1 MTFNEIDCPCA
12 GTCHVAKPT
21 ILERVSVSVAI
32 ALVVFPCFLFVY
44 AYGLY
49 PAILW
54 AVARVRGRVYGGDA
68 WPDVLPHVSIVIP
81 AYNEERQIA
90 GAIEGILAQ
99 DYPPDRRQILIVSDA
114 STDSTD
120 AIVRSFADRGVELL
134 RMPVRSGKTAVENAA
149 CGAIRGDIV
158 VNSDASIRLH
168 PSAVRRMVAH
178 LADPSVG
185 VASGRDVSVA
195 GDRSANSVEAGYV
208 GYEMRL
214 RKLETETGGIVGA
227 SGCCYAIRTDL
238 HRIPIPSD
246 LSRDFSAPL
255 TARANGFRAV
265 SVDDAVAFVPRTVS
279 LRREYARKVRTIAR
293 GMETLYRS
301 CRMMDPMRYGSF
313 AWKLI
318 SHKVCRWMLPL
329 SAVPG
334 AMGVLILAR
343 SHTWMAWPAG
353 GAAVLGLVA
362 LAGALWPESRPMPR
376 AVSIIAFGVAANV
389 AVIHAVARVLHGR
402 DDKVWEPTRR
412 EVMVTTT

>member
-1 MTFNEIDCPCA
+1 
-12 GTCHVAKPT
+12 
-21 ILERVSVSVAI
+21 VSIAS
-32 ALVVFPCFLFVY
+32 ALVLLPCCLLAY

-54 AVARVRGRVYGGDA
+54 TIARVRRRPQDNETSPHS
-68 WPDVLPHVSIVIP
+68 WPYVSIVIP
-81 AYNEERQIA
+81 AYDEERQIA
-90 GAIEGILAQ
+90 GAIERILAQ
-99 DYPPDRRQILIVSDA
+99 DYPAERRQILIVSDA
-114 STDSTD
+114 SRDSTD

-149 CGAIRGDIV
+149 CRVIRGEIV

-168 PSAVRRMVAH
+168 PSAVRRMVER
-178 LADPSVG
+178 LIDPGIG

-208 GYEMRL
+208 DYEMHL
-214 RKLETETGGIVGA
+214 RRLETETGGIVGA
-227 SGCCYAIRTDL
+227 SGCCYAIRSDL
-238 HRIPIPSD
+238 HRLPIPPD

-255 TARANGFRAV
+255 TARAHGFRSV
-265 SVDDAVAFVPRTVS
+265 SVDDAIAFVPRTTS

-293 GMETLYRS
+293 GMETLFRS
-301 CRMMDPMRYGSF
+301 RQMLDPMRYGAF

-329 SAVPG
+329 SAIP
-334 AMGVLILAR
+334 AAIGVLILAR
-343 SHTWMAWPAG
+343 SHAWAAWLAAAG
-353 GAAVLGLVA
+353 VLLALVA
-362 LAGALWPESRPMPR
+362 LAGALWPESRRMPR
-376 AVSIIAFGVAANV
+376 VVSVVAFGVAANV

-412 EVMVTTT
+412 EVLATTT